1 MAMLDFF
8 RTLKAPEHRL
18 AWMVALAVD
27 GLQIA
32 ALPFF
37 AAGGVSPADTV
48 LDIVAAAILIR
59 LLGFHWAFLPSL
71 LVELTPGFDLFP
83 TWTAAVFYVTHQQS
97 RAGEPEILPPSPEPF
112 RR

>member
-1 MAMLDFF
+1 MALLDYF

-32 ALPFF
+32 LMPLF
-37 AAGGVSPADTV
+37 AAGGVSPADTA
-48 LDIVAAAILIR
+48 LDILAAAVLIR

-71 LVELTPGFDLFP
+71 LVELMPGFDLFP
-83 TWTAAVFYVTHQQS
+83 TWTAAVFFVTRQQIHPE
-97 RAGEPEILPPSPEPF
+97 EPEILPPAPEPF
-112 RR
+112 SR

>member
-1 MAMLDFF
+1 MAMLDYF

-32 ALPFF
+32 LLPFF

-48 LDIVAAAILIR
+48 LDVVAAAVLIR

-71 LVELTPGFDLFP
+71 LVELMPGFDLFP
-83 TWTAAVFYVTHQQS
+83 TWTAAVFFVTRQQIHPE
-97 RAGEPEILPPSPEPF
+97 EPEILPPAPETAG
-112 RR
+112 R